1 MAENTAFITL
11 KGLDGA
17 DYNVTLREGESQAQ
31 AQQRL
36 DSSFSSSQT
45 SGASGR
51 ETAGFPDIPSD
62 YALQKV
68 GDEPYG
74 ADQGYMYQAPDGT
87 MGYFDPAYSTTDQDE
102 VLKIY
107 NGISPSSMYRERQYE
122 DIVQMNPATVRAQVA
137 SRGIPF
143 AGEFIDEA
151 AGQFVSPSRQ
161 ADIRLGRKAMEETR
175 PIESMGLEIGTGIVT
190 GGPAYGTTRTAAKT
204 GGGLIAKRLLQGT
217 ALGSVEG
224 GVSGYGAG
232 ETPEERERMA
242 KFGAG
247 FGGVLG
253 GAGGSV
259 GGFLEAG
266 LSRKFA
272 AVDVYDLAQ
281 ELNIDIDA
289 ARLLKDQ
296 ALSASNPEDIRRNM
310 ARMGADARVIDASP
324 SASRLLDITRT
335 KMGDAVETANRGMI
349 DLSRARGRQFRQSLT
364 NIFEPFTDVDD
375 AQDILTRINRQT
387 APQREDAYNAVYN
400 TVIDYNTR
408 QGRNIQKVLDS
419 IPESVR
425 REAIE
430 KANITLAAGDD
441 LAPPIAFR
449 TSVNDAGEEV
459 FELLPDQA
467 PIHLDYLKRALGDMA
482 YDPKYRGTQ
491 TGRDMLSFSR
501 KLKKSMQEAIPRY
514 REALR
519 LGMDTIQE
527 RESIEIAQNFL
538 SKNVTV
544 GTIRRFIGSPKGKNQ
559 QEIKQQEMLKES
571 LRKML
576 GFEMEQSMA
585 RIRGTLADPL
595 ASEESIRAAMKSIR
609 EYGTPDNIRKMR
621 LIIGSDRVEEY
632 RKTLERLAQQVSR
645 EGDMALNSKTAFRT
659 QAMGQVEEITERGV
673 GRSARELAPVDAI
686 QEFGRSYLGKL
697 GEETVD
703 STPRILNQVAEVLL
717 KEGSEDANRVVE
729 TIMRIKANE
738 SVTDAEARRLASYIS
753 AYLPVGIY
761 QTGETIGTREQ

>member
-107 NGISPSSMYRERQYE
+107 NGISPSSMYKERQYE
-122 DIVQMNPATVRAQVA
+122 DIVQMNPATVRAQTA

-143 AGEFIDEA
+143 VGEFIDEA

-175 PIESMGLEIGTGIVT
+175 PVESMALEIGTGIAT
-190 GGPAYGTTRTAAKT
+190 GAPALGAARTTAKT
-204 GGGLIAKRLLQGT
+204 GGGLIAKRFLQG
-217 ALGSVEG
+217 AAAGSVEG
-224 GVSGYGAG
+224 GLSGYGAG
-232 ETPEERERMA
+232 ETPEERARMA

-289 ARLLKDQ
+289 ARILKDQ

-324 SASRLLDITRT
+324 NASRLLDVTRT

-375 AQDILTRINRQT
+375 AQDIITRINRQT
-387 APQREDAYNAVYN
+387 APQREDAYKAVYN
-400 TVIDYNTR
+400 TLIDYNTR
-408 QGRNIQKVLDS
+408 QGKNIQKVLDS
-419 IPESVR
+419 IPENVKK
-425 REAIE
+425 EAIE
-430 KANITLAAGDD
+430 KANISLAAGDD

-449 TSVNDAGEEV
+449 TFLNDAGEET
-459 FELLPDQA
+459 FELLPDQT

-482 YDPKYRGTQ
+482 FDPKYRGTQ
-491 TGRDMLSFSR
+491 TGTDMLSFAR

-538 SKNVTV
+538 SKDVTV
-544 GTIRRFIGSPKGKNQ
+544 GTISRFLGSVKDKKQ
-559 QEIKQQEMLKES
+559 REILQES

-585 RIRGTLADPL
+585 RIRGTLADPF
-595 ASEESIRAAMKSIR
+595 ASEESIRAAMKSVR
-609 EYGTPDNIRKMR
+609 EYGTAENLNKMR
-621 LIIGSDRVEEY
+621 LIIGSERLGEY

-659 QAMGQVEEITERGV
+659 QAIGQIEEITEGGV
-673 GRSARELAPVDAI
+673 GRSARELAPIDAA

-703 STPRILNQVAEVLL
+703 STPRILNQVAEILIQ
-717 KEGSEDANRVVE
+717 EGGEDANRIVE

>member
-17 DYNVTLREGESQAQ
+17 DYNVTLREGESEAQ

-36 DSSFSSSQT
+36 DSSFSSGQP
-45 SGASGR
+45 SGASSR
-51 ETAGFPDIPSD
+51 ESSGFPDIPSD

-74 ADQGYMYQAPDGT
+74 ADQGYLYQAPDGT

-107 NGISPSSMYRERQYE
+107 SGISPSSMYKERQYE
-122 DIVQMNPATVRAQVA
+122 DIVQMNPATVRAQTA

-143 AGEFIDEA
+143 VGEFIDEA

-175 PIESMGLEIGTGIVT
+175 PIESMGLEIGTGMLV
-190 GGPAYGTTRTAAKT
+190 GGPALGATRTTAKT
-204 GGGLIAKRLLQGT
+204 GGGLIAKRFLQGT
-217 ALGSVEG
+217 AAGSVEG
-224 GVSGYGAG
+224 GLSGYGAG
-232 ETPEERERMA
+232 ETPEERARMA

-289 ARLLKDQ
+289 ARILKDQ
-296 ALSASNPEDIRRNM
+296 ALSASSPEDIRRNM

-324 SASRLLDITRT
+324 NASRLLDVTRT

-364 NIFEPFTDVDD
+364 NIFEPFTDVYD
-375 AQDILTRINRQT
+375 AQDIVTRINKQT
-387 APQREDAYNAVYN
+387 APQREDAYKAVYN
-400 TVIDYNTR
+400 TLIDYNTK

-419 IPESVR
+419 IPESVKK
-425 REAIE
+425 EAIE
-430 KANITLAAGDD
+430 KANISLAAGDD
-441 LAPPIAFR
+441 VAPPIAFR
-449 TSVNDAGEEV
+449 TFLNDAGEET
-459 FELLPDQA
+459 FELLPDQT

-482 YDPKYRGTQ
+482 FDPKYRGTQ
-491 TGRDMLSFSR
+491 TGTDMLSFAR

-538 SKNVTV
+538 SKDVTV
-544 GTIRRFIGSPKGKNQ
+544 GTISRFLGSVKDKKQ
-559 QEIKQQEMLKES
+559 REILQES

-585 RIRGTLADPL
+585 RIRGTLADPF
-595 ASEESIRAAMKSIR
+595 ASEDSIRAAMKSMR
-609 EYGTPDNIRKMR
+609 EYGTPENLNKMR
-621 LIIGSDRVEEY
+621 LIIGSERLGEY

-645 EGDMALNSKTAFRT
+645 EGDMALNSKTASRT
-659 QAMGQVEEITERGV
+659 QAIGQIEEITESGA
-673 GRSARELAPVDAI
+673 GRAARDLRPIDAV
-686 QEFGRSYLGKL
+686 QEFGKSYLGQL

-703 STPRILNQVAEVLL
+703 STPRILNQVAEILIQ
-717 KEGSEDANRVVE
+717 EGGEDANRIVE

>member
-1 MAENTAFITL
+1 MAENTERL

-17 DYNVTLREGESQAQ
+17 FYNVTLREGESIEQAQ
-31 AQQRL
+31 ERL
-36 DSSFSSSQT
+36 NSSFSSGQP
-45 SGASGR
+45 SGASSR
-51 ETAGFPDIPSD
+51 ESSGFPDIPSD

-74 ADQGYMYQAPDGT
+74 ADQGYLYQAPDGT
-87 MGYFDPAYSTTDQDE
+87 MGYFDPSYSTTDQDE
-102 VLKIY
+102 VIKIY
-107 NGISPSSMYRERQYE
+107 NGISPSSMYKERQYE
-122 DIVQMNPATVRAQVA
+122 DIVQMNPVTVRAQTA

-175 PIESMGLEIGTGIVT
+175 PIESMGLEIGTGMLV
-190 GGPAYGTTRTAAKT
+190 GGPALGATRTTAKT
-204 GGGLIAKRLLQGT
+204 GGGLIARRLLQGT
-217 ALGSVEG
+217 AAGTVEG
-224 GVSGYGAG
+224 GLSGYGAG
-232 ETPEERERMA
+232 ETPEERARMA

-289 ARLLKDQ
+289 ARILKDQ
-296 ALSASNPEDIRRNM
+296 ALSASSPEDIRRNM

-324 SASRLLDITRT
+324 NASRLLDITRT

-364 NIFEPFTDVDD
+364 NIFDPFTDVDD
-375 AQDILTRINRQT
+375 AQDIITRINRQT
-387 APQREDAYNAVYN
+387 APQREDAYTAVYN
-400 TVIDYNTR
+400 TLIDYNTR
-408 QGRNIQKVLDS
+408 QGKNIQKVLDS
-419 IPESVR
+419 IPENVK

-441 LAPPIAFR
+441 VAPPIAFR
-449 TSVNDAGEEV
+449 TFVNDAGEEV
-459 FELLPDQA
+459 FELLPNQT

-482 YDPKYRGTQ
+482 FDPKYRGTQ
-491 TGRDMLSFSR
+491 TARDMLSFAG
-501 KLKKSMQEAIPRY
+501 KLKRSMQEAIPRY

-519 LGMDTIQE
+519 LGLDTIQE
-527 RESIEIAQNFL
+527 RESIDIAQNFL
-538 SKNVTV
+538 SKDVTV
-544 GTIRRFIGSPKGKNQ
+544 GTISRFLGSTKDKKQ
-559 QEIKQQEMLKES
+559 REILQES

-576 GFEMEQSMA
+576 GFEMERSMA
-585 RIRGTLADPL
+585 RIRGTIADPL
-595 ASEESIRAAMKSIR
+595 ASEESIRAAMKSVR
-609 EYGTPDNIRKMR
+609 EYATAENLQKMR
-621 LIIGSDRVEEY
+621 LIIGSERLAEY
-632 RKTLERLAQQVSR
+632 RQTLERLAQQVSR
-645 EGDMALNSKTAFRT
+645 EGDMALNSKTAFRN
-659 QAMGQVEEITERGV
+659 QAIGQIEEITESGV
-673 GRSARELAPVDAI
+673 GRAARDLRPIDAV
-686 QEFGRSYLGKL
+686 QEFGKSYLGQL

-703 STPRILNQVAEVLL
+703 STPRILNQVAEILIQ
-717 KEGSEDANRVVE
+717 EGGEDANRIVE

>member
-1 MAENTAFITL
+1 MAENTERL

-17 DYNVTLREGESQAQ
+17 FYNVTLREGESIEQAQ
-31 AQQRL
+31 ERL
-36 DSSFSSSQT
+36 NSSFSIDQT
-45 SGASGR
+45 SGASST
-51 ETAGFPDIPSD
+51 ETAGFPNIPPD

-68 GDEPYG
+68 GDKPYG
-74 ADQGYMYQAPDGT
+74 SDQGYLYQAPDGT
-87 MGYFDPAYSTTDQDE
+87 MGYFDPSYSTTDQDE
-102 VLKIY
+102 VIKIY
-107 NGISPSSMYRERQYE
+107 NGIAPSSMYRERQYE
-122 DIVQMNPATVRAQVA
+122 DIVQMNPATVRAQTA

-143 AGEFIDEA
+143 VGEFIDEA

-175 PIESMGLEIGTGIVT
+175 PIESMGLEIGTGMLV
-190 GGPAYGTTRTAAKT
+190 GGPALGATRTTAKT
-204 GGGLIAKRLLQGT
+204 GGGLIARRLLQGT
-217 ALGSVEG
+217 AAGTVEG

-232 ETPEERERMA
+232 ETPEERARMA
-242 KFGAG
+242 KFGSG
-247 FGGVLG
+247 FGGILG
-253 GAGGSV
+253 GAGASV

-289 ARLLKDQ
+289 ARILKDQ
-296 ALSASNPEDIRRNM
+296 ALSASSPEDIRRNM

-324 SASRLLDITRT
+324 NASRLLDITRT

-375 AQDILTRINRQT
+375 AQDIITRINRQT
-387 APQREDAYNAVYN
+387 APQREDAYKAVYN
-400 TVIDYNTR
+400 TLIDYNTR
-408 QGRNIQKVLDS
+408 QGKNIQKVLDS
-419 IPESVR
+419 IPENVKK
-425 REAIE
+425 EAIE

-441 LAPPIAFR
+441 VAPPIAFR

-459 FELLPDQA
+459 FELLPNQT

-482 YDPKYRGTQ
+482 FDPKYRGTQ
-491 TGRDMLSFSR
+491 TARDMLSFAG
-501 KLKKSMQEAIPRY
+501 KLKRSMQEAIPRY

-519 LGMDTIQE
+519 LGLDTIQE
-527 RESIEIAQNFL
+527 RESIDIAQNFL
-538 SKNVTV
+538 SKDVTV
-544 GTIRRFIGSPKGKNQ
+544 GTISRFLGSTKDKKQ
-559 QEIKQQEMLKES
+559 REILQES

-576 GFEMEQSMA
+576 GFEMERSMA

-595 ASEESIRAAMKSIR
+595 ASEESIRAAMKSVR
-609 EYGTPDNIRKMR
+609 EYATAENLQKMR
-621 LIIGSDRVEEY
+621 LIIGSERLGEY
-632 RKTLERLAQQVSR
+632 RQTLERLAQQVSR
-645 EGDMALNSKTAFRT
+645 EGDMALNSKTAFRN
-659 QAMGQVEEITERGV
+659 QAIGQIEEITESGV
-673 GRSARELAPVDAI
+673 GRAARDLRPIDAV
-686 QEFGRSYLGKL
+686 QEFGKSYLGQL

-703 STPRILNQVAEVLL
+703 STPRILNQVAEILIR
-717 KEGSEDANRVVE
+717 EGGEDANRVVE

>member
-17 DYNVTLREGESQAQ
+17 DYNVTLREGESEAQ

-36 DSSFSSSQT
+36 DSSFSSGQP
-45 SGASGR
+45 SGASSR
-51 ETAGFPDIPSD
+51 ESSGFPDIPSD

-74 ADQGYMYQAPDGT
+74 ADQGYLYQAPDGT

-107 NGISPSSMYRERQYE
+107 SGISPSSMYKERQYE
-122 DIVQMNPATVRAQVA
+122 DIVQMNPATVRAQTA

-143 AGEFIDEA
+143 VGEFIDEA

-175 PIESMGLEIGTGIVT
+175 PIESMGLEIGTGMLV
-190 GGPAYGTTRTAAKT
+190 GGPALGATRTTAKT
-204 GGGLIAKRLLQGT
+204 GGGLIAKRFLQG
-217 ALGSVEG
+217 AAAGSVEG
-224 GVSGYGAG
+224 GLSGYGAG
-232 ETPEERERMA
+232 ETPEERARMA

-289 ARLLKDQ
+289 ARILKDQ
-296 ALSASNPEDIRRNM
+296 ALSASSPEDIRRNM

-324 SASRLLDITRT
+324 NASRLLDVTRT

-375 AQDILTRINRQT
+375 AQDIITRINRQT
-387 APQREDAYNAVYN
+387 APQREDAYTAVYN
-400 TVIDYNTR
+400 TLIDYNTR
-408 QGRNIQKVLDS
+408 QGKNIQKVLDS
-419 IPESVR
+419 IPENVK

-441 LAPPIAFR
+441 VAPPIAFR
-449 TSVNDAGEEV
+449 TFVNDAGEEV
-459 FELLPDQA
+459 FELLPNQT

-482 YDPKYRGTQ
+482 FDPKYRGTQ
-491 TGRDMLSFSR
+491 TARDMLSFAG
-501 KLKKSMQEAIPRY
+501 KLKRSMQEAIPRY

-519 LGMDTIQE
+519 LGLDTIQE
-527 RESIEIAQNFL
+527 RESIDIAQNFL
-538 SKNVTV
+538 SKDVTV
-544 GTIRRFIGSPKGKNQ
+544 GTISRFLGSTKDKKQ
-559 QEIKQQEMLKES
+559 REILQES

-576 GFEMEQSMA
+576 GFEMERSMA
-585 RIRGTLADPL
+585 RIRGTIADPL
-595 ASEESIRAAMKSIR
+595 ASEESIRAAMKSVR
-609 EYGTPDNIRKMR
+609 EYATAENLQKMR
-621 LIIGSDRVEEY
+621 LIIGSERLGEY

-645 EGDMALNSKTAFRT
+645 EGDMALNSKTAFRN
-659 QAMGQVEEITERGV
+659 QAIGQIEEITEGGA
-673 GRSARELAPVDAI
+673 GRSARDLRPIDAV
-686 QEFGRSYLGKL
+686 QEFGKSYLGQL

-703 STPRILNQVAEVLL
+703 STPRILNQVAEILIQ
-717 KEGSEDANRVVE
+717 EGGEDANRIVE

>member
-36 DSSFSSSQT
+36 DSSFSSGQP
-45 SGASGR
+45 SGASSR
-51 ETAGFPDIPSD
+51 ESSGFPDIPSD

-107 NGISPSSMYRERQYE
+107 NGISPSSMYKERQYE
-122 DIVQMNPATVRAQVA
+122 DIVQMNPATVRAQTA

-143 AGEFIDEA
+143 VGEFIDEA

-175 PIESMGLEIGTGIVT
+175 PVESMGLEIGTGMMT
-190 GGPAYGTTRTAAKT
+190 AGPAYGATRTTAKT
-204 GGGLIAKRLLQGT
+204 GGGLIAKRFLQGT
-217 ALGSVEG
+217 AAGSAEG
-224 GVSGYGAG
+224 GLSGYGAG
-232 ETPEERERMA
+232 ETPEERARMA

-247 FGGVLG
+247 FGGLLG
-253 GAGGSV
+253 GGGGSV

-289 ARLLKDQ
+289 ARILKDQ
-296 ALSASNPEDIRRNM
+296 ALSASSPEDIRRNM

-324 SASRLLDITRT
+324 NASRLLDVTRT

-364 NIFEPFTDVDD
+364 NIFEPFTGVGD
-375 AQDILTRINRQT
+375 AKDIVTRINKQT
-387 APQREDAYNAVYN
+387 APQREDAYKAVYN
-400 TVIDYNTR
+400 TVIDYNTK
-408 QGRNIQKVLDS
+408 QGKNIQKVLDS
-419 IPESVR
+419 IPESVKK
-425 REAIE
+425 EAIE
-430 KANITLAAGDD
+430 KANISLAAGDD

-449 TSVNDAGEEV
+449 TFLNDAGEET
-459 FELLPDQA
+459 FELLPDQT

-482 YDPKYRGTQ
+482 FDPKYRGTQ
-491 TGRDMLSFSR
+491 TGTDMLSFAR

-538 SKNVTV
+538 SKDVTV
-544 GTIRRFIGSPKGKNQ
+544 GTIDRFLGSVKDK
-559 QEIKQQEMLKES
+559 KQRGILQES

-585 RIRGTLADPL
+585 RIRGTLADPF
-595 ASEESIRAAMKSIR
+595 ASEESIRAAMKLFK
-609 EYGTPDNIRKMR
+609 EYGTPDNMRKMR
-621 LIIGSDRVEEY
+621 LIIGSERLGEY
-632 RKTLERLAQQVSR
+632 RKTLERLAQQIAR

-659 QAMGQVEEITERGV
+659 QAIGQIEEITEGGV
-673 GRSARELAPVDAI
+673 GRSARELKPIDAA
-686 QEFGRSYLGKL
+686 QEFGKSYLGKL

-703 STPRILNQVAEVLL
+703 STPRILNQVAEILIQ
-717 KEGSEDANRVVE
+717 EGGEDANRIVE

>member
-36 DSSFSSSQT
+36 DSSFSSGQP
-45 SGASGR
+45 SGASSR
-51 ETAGFPDIPSD
+51 ESSGFPDIPSD

-107 NGISPSSMYRERQYE
+107 NGISPSSMYKERQYE
-122 DIVQMNPATVRAQVA
+122 DIVQMNPATVRAQTA

-143 AGEFIDEA
+143 VGEFIDEA
-151 AGQFVSPSRQ
+151 AGQFISPSRQ

-175 PIESMGLEIGTGIVT
+175 PVESMGLEIGTGMITASPVL
-190 GGPAYGTTRTAAKT
+190 GAARTTAKT
-204 GGGLIAKRLLQGT
+204 GGGLIAKRFLQGT
-217 ALGSVEG
+217 AAGSVEG
-224 GVSGYGAG
+224 GLSGYGAG
-232 ETPEERERMA
+232 ETPEERARMA

-247 FGGVLG
+247 FGGFLG

-289 ARLLKDQ
+289 ARILKDQ
-296 ALSASNPEDIRRNM
+296 ALSASSPEDIRRNM

-324 SASRLLDITRT
+324 NASRLLDVTRT

-364 NIFEPFTDVDD
+364 NIFEPFTDVGD
-375 AQDILTRINRQT
+375 AQDIVARINKQT
-387 APQREDAYNAVYN
+387 APQREDAYKAVYN
-400 TVIDYNTR
+400 TVIDYNTK
-408 QGRNIQKVLDS
+408 QGKNIQKVLDS
-419 IPESVR
+419 IPESVKK
-425 REAIE
+425 EAIE
-430 KANITLAAGDD
+430 KANISLAAGDD
-441 LAPPIAFR
+441 IAPPIAFR
-449 TSVNDAGEEV
+449 TFLNDAGEET
-459 FELLPDQA
+459 FELLPDQT
-467 PIHLDYLKRALGDMA
+467 PIHLDYLKRALGNMA
-482 YDPKYRGTQ
+482 FDPKYRGTQ
-491 TGRDMLSFSR
+491 TGTDMLSFAR

-519 LGMDTIQE
+519 LGLDTIQE
-527 RESIEIAQNFL
+527 KESIEIAQNFL
-538 SKNVTV
+538 SKDVTV
-544 GTIRRFIGSPKGKNQ
+544 GTIDRFLGSAKDKKQ
-559 QEIKQQEMLKES
+559 REILQES

-585 RIRGTLADPL
+585 RIRGTLADPF
-595 ASEESIRAAMKSIR
+595 ASEESIRAAMKSVR
-609 EYGTPDNIRKMR
+609 EYGTPDNMRKMR
-621 LIIGSDRVEEY
+621 LIIGSERLGEY

-659 QAMGQVEEITERGV
+659 QAIGQIEEITEGGV
-673 GRSARELAPVDAI
+673 GRLARELKPIDAA

-703 STPRILNQVAEVLL
+703 STPRILNQVAEILIQ
-717 KEGSEDANRVVE
+717 EGGEDANRIVE